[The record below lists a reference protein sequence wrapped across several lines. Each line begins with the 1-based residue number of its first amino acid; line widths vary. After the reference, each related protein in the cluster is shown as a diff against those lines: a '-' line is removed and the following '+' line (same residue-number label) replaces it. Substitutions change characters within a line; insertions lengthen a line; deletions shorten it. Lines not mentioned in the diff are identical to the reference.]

1 MTQNIYAI
9 IHIICYAEAI
19 KTLAEVATGGGRVGG
34 AGGHMNF
41 MPPGLTKI
49 GLFSLFWTFRVAS
62 H

>member
-9 IHIICYAEAI
+9 IHIICYTEAI
-19 KTLAEVATGGGRVGG
+19 KTLAEVSTGGGGVGG

-49 GLFSLFWTFRVAS
+49 GFFSLF
-62 H
+62 